1 MRHLGGFLERKR
13 GAVSLFM
20 KQPKNLKNESR
31 SANHKDDS
39 SYNLH
44 ICEDYFADFLR
55 RNSIPED
62 VLEAIGILER

>member
-1 MRHLGGFLERKR
+1 
-13 GAVSLFM
+13 M
-20 KQPKNLKNESR
+20 KQPKNLKNESC
-31 SANHKDDS
+31 SAHHKDDS